1 MAIADDGGR
10 KAKSARSIAYIN
22 YALLLAAIFF
32 AGVPAIAAAV
42 IAYSR
47 RDEADEPI
55 ASHYGFQIR
64 IFWVA
69 FTLAMCAAASFV
81 GAMIKIAAEMFEVTR
96 IEGWGAPDVVQV
108 DLSHLTVD
116 APLAALLGLTVLLAA
131 VGGLWL
137 IFAPAL
143 GLIKLASGRG
153 MGHSAGS

>member
-1 MAIADDGGR
+1 MAVPDDGEP
-10 KAKSARSIAYIN
+10 KARSARSIAYIN

-47 RDEADEPI
+47 REDAAEPI

-81 GAMIKIAAEMFEVTR
+81 GAMIKIASEMFEVTR
-96 IEGWGAPDVVQV
+96 IEGWGSPDVVQV
-108 DLSHLTVD
+108 DFSHVTLDEPLT
-116 APLAALLGLTVLLAA
+116 ALLGLAGLLAA
-131 VGGLWL
+131 AGGLWL
-137 IFAPAL
+137 IFAPTL

>member
-1 MAIADDGGR
+1 MAVPDDGEPTER
-10 KAKSARSIAYIN
+10 SARSIAYIN

-47 RDEADEPI
+47 REDAAEPV

-81 GAMIKIAAEMFEVTR
+81 GAMIKIASDMFEVTR
-96 IEGWGAPDVVQV
+96 IEGWGAPDVVRV
-108 DLSHLTVD
+108 DFSHVTLDT
-116 APLAALLGLTVLLAA
+116 PLAVLLSVTSLFAA

>member
-1 MAIADDGGR
+1 MSSSPILSSSSD
-10 KAKSARSIAYIN
+10 
-22 YALLLAAIFF
+22 
-32 AGVPAIAAAV
+32 AV
-42 IAYSR
+42 
-47 RDEADEPI
+47 ADEPL

-116 APLAALLGLTVLLAA
+116 APLAALLGLTALLAA
-131 VGGLWL
+131 IGGLWL

>member
-1 MAIADDGGR
+1 MAVPNDGEPTAR
-10 KAKSARSIAYIN
+10 SARSIAYIN

-47 RDEADEPI
+47 RDEAAEPI
-55 ASHYGFQIR
+55 GSHYDFQIR

-81 GAMIKIAAEMFEVTR
+81 GAMIKIASDMFEITR
-96 IEGWGAPDVVQV
+96 LEGWGAPDVIQV
-108 DLSHLTVD
+108 DFSHVTVD
-116 APLAALLGLTVLLAA
+116 TPLAALLGLTALFAA
-131 VGGLWL
+131 IGGLWL
-137 IFAPAL
+137 IFAPTL